1 MNENAIFNEQLTA
14 FLDSNADAAKKIG
27 AGFASFL
34 DVSMQ
39 CFWDLDALQGVTGL
53 KKATWTRFYNF
64 AIERY
69 EAVTGEKANTSDYTL
84 EEFLQFVETDT
95 VAA

>member
-1 MNENAIFNEQLTA
+1 MNENAIFNDQLTA
-14 FLDSNADAAKKIG
+14 FLDSNAAEAKRIG

-53 KKATWTRFYNF
+53 TKATWTRFYHF
-64 AIERY
+64 ALERY
-69 EAVTGEKANTSDYTL
+69 EFVAGEKADTSDYTL
-84 EEFLQFVETDT
+84 EEFLQFVENDT
-95 VAA
+95 VAE